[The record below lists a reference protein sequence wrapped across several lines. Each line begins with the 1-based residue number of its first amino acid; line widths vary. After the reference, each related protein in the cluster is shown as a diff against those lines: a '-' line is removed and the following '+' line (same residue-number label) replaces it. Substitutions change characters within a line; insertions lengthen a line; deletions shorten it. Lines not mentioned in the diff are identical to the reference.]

1 MRLTWDGT
9 GERLWES
16 GIRKCVMYPINK
28 TSQTYPI
35 GYAWNGVTGI
45 TEGSNGGDPN
55 KIYADDIPYAVVRSV
70 EEFTA
75 TITAYTYPLEFAK
88 CDGSA
93 VAANGGLVMGQQP
106 RKMFGL
112 CYRTIL
118 GNDVLGEEYGYNL
131 HLVYGCTASP
141 SDRDYQ
147 TTNDSPELIE
157 FSWEIDTLP
166 VDPAIE
172 GQNFKPVSRIIVDSV
187 EITKAVGAAKLKA
200 LEDVLY
206 GTNATTGDN
215 PTPGTDARL
224 PLPDEVSTILGVSWD
239 D

>member
-1 MRLTWDGT
+1 
-9 GERLWES
+9 
-16 GIRKCVMYPINK
+16 MYPIGAGG
-28 TSQTYPI
+28 TYPM

-55 KIYADDIPYAVVRSV
+55 KIYADDIVYAVVRSV

-93 VAANGGLVMGQQP
+93 IAANGALVFGQQP

-112 CYRTIL
+112 CYRTVV
-118 GNDVLGEEYGYNL
+118 GNDIVGEDYGYKL
-131 HLVYGCTASP
+131 HVIYGCTASP
-141 SDRDYQ
+141 SDRDYKTQ
-147 TTNDSPELIE
+147 NDSPELIE

-166 VDPAIE
+166 VDPNIT
-172 GQNFKPVSRIIVDSV
+172 NKKLKPVSRVVIDSV
-187 EITKAVGAAKLKA
+187 AMSKLTGGAAKLVQ

-206 GTNATTGDN
+206 GTDE
-215 PTPGTDARL
+215 TDARL
-224 PLPDEVSTILGVSWD
+224 PLPNEIATILGVTFD